1 VLLNVLAAY
10 QLGESP
16 SSISFSPVIEKVVSL
31 AALKSL
37 SILVSKIDFQFP
49 FIPLKMILNMIWGL
63 FGSSIFKVHKI
74 SIYQN
79 ITECSKLEH

>member
-49 FIPLKMILNMIWGL
+49 FIPLK
-63 FGSSIFKVHKI
+63 
-74 SIYQN
+74 
-79 ITECSKLEH
+79 